1 MEKNILVLNSGS
13 TSIKYSLFN
22 EKLEKI
28 DNGEEAGIGT
38 KDGVKNHHEALERI
52 FKNISGSGKIENLSD
67 IKAVGHRVVHG
78 GEDLR
83 KPILINKN
91 VLKKIKDYA
100 KLAPLHNPPNIA
112 GIEAC
117 QELLPWAKNVAVFD
131 TGFYESLTPEGY
143 LYAIPYELY
152 QKEKIR
158 RYGFHGI
165 SHSYISQKAEKILGK
180 KIKNLITCHLGGG
193 SSITALKNGKPID
206 TSMGFT
212 PLEGLI
218 MTTRS
223 GSIDP
228 AIPLYLISNLGY
240 TANEV
245 DNLLN
250 KKSGFLGICDTN
262 NFKEILE
269 RKDEKA
275 KLAYQLFLRSVLKYI
290 GGYVTLLGGLDV
302 LVFTAGIGEN
312 AVRFRKDVVTH
323 LKYLGAEIDE
333 KRNKKN
339 EVIISKKASKVE
351 ILVIPTNEEL
361 MIAKETLKLIKK
373 IYEKNNFPRRRR

>member
-1 MEKNILVLNSGS
+1 
-13 TSIKYSLFN
+13 
-22 EKLEKI
+22 
-28 DNGEEAGIGT
+28 
-38 KDGVKNHHEALERI
+38 
-52 FKNISGSGKIENLSD
+52 
-67 IKAVGHRVVHG
+67 
-78 GEDLR
+78 
-83 KPILINKN
+83 
-91 VLKKIKDYA
+91 
-100 KLAPLHNPPNIA
+100 
-112 GIEAC
+112 
-117 QELLPWAKNVAVFD
+117 
-131 TGFYESLTPEGY
+131 
-143 LYAIPYELY
+143 
-152 QKEKIR
+152 
-158 RYGFHGI
+158 
-165 SHSYISQKAEKILGK
+165 
-180 KIKNLITCHLGGG
+180 
-193 SSITALKNGKPID
+193 
-206 TSMGFT
+206 MGFT

-323 LKYLGAEIDE
+323 LKYLGAEID
-333 KRNKKN
+333 
-339 EVIISKKASKVE
+339 
-351 ILVIPTNEEL
+351 
-361 MIAKETLKLIKK
+361 
-373 IYEKNNFPRRRR
+373 